1 MRGGARKNMTLK
13 EEIWKAAEEYRNVRT
28 IEIATLKE
36 GVVIVWVN
44 GIRFGNYD
52 INKHEFIALM
62 A

>member
-1 MRGGARKNMTLK
+1 MTLK
-13 EEIWKAAEEYRNVRT
+13 EEIRKAAEEYRTVRT
-28 IEIATLKE
+28 LEIATLKE